1 MKSFPNF
8 IGPPKDKTYHKFSLR
23 DHFKAGS
30 DDALDLLS
38 QFLKFNPNN
47 RISAQD
53 ALYHHYFSSSPRP
66 TDPSKLPKYTDK
78 KSTNGIKRENSGDS
92 GSSPS
97 SKIKKEP

>member
-53 ALYHHYFSSSPRP
+53 VRLIFALIIFIHYCLGFISPLLFFISSPYR
-66 TDPSKLPKYTDK
+66 SFQ
-78 KSTNGIKRENSGDS
+78 IA
-92 GSSPS
+92 
-97 SKIKKEP
+97 KIHR